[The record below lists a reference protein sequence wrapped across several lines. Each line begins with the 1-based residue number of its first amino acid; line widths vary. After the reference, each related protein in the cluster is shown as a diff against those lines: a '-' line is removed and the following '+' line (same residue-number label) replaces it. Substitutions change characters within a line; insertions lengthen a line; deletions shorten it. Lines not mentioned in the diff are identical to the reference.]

1 MYWQIYHVLSKLR
14 MQTQLEEVP
23 GCGQDLKREMRVD
36 LDLDGLR
43 LWVLGRKWGAGCALR
58 FPSCISRLYCLG
70 SSLGHGW
77 SQYYCDMQV
86 ILFMLFPH
94 PE

>member
-36 LDLDGLR
+36 LDLDGL
-43 LWVLGRKWGAGCALR
+43 CALWG
-58 FPSCISRLYCLG
+58 SR
-70 SSLGHGW
+70 
-77 SQYYCDMQV
+77 
-86 ILFMLFPH
+86 
-94 PE
+94 